1 MDRGAVEFTR
11 ITSTDSMDEHY
22 LKVTTKPKEVT
33 LAVCDEE
40 IEEEKQ
46 VKTKYN
52 FVLLFG

>member
-22 LKVTTKPKEVT
+22 LKVVTKPKEVT

-40 IEEEKQ
+40 IEEEKP
-46 VKTKYN
+46 VCTYI
-52 FVLLFG
+52 